1 MRVRVTSRGSYRS
14 GRQTRRIGRMPDRPT
29 REYARLTALEV
40 GGRPIEISSAEVVW
54 IQHWNGDEPAQ
65 REWELAGRTFD
76 PSLPDGAQPVVLVIG
91 QRRLTGRA
99 VLDVRRSDGY
109 AAFEG
114 VGLGGLSETT
124 G

>member
-1 MRVRVTSRGSYRS
+1 
-14 GRQTRRIGRMPDRPT
+14 MPDRPT

>member
-1 MRVRVTSRGSYRS
+1 
-14 GRQTRRIGRMPDRPT
+14 MPDRPT
-29 REYARLTALEV
+29 REYARLTALEI

-65 REWELAGRTFD
+65 REWELAGRSFD

-91 QRRLTGRA
+91 ARRLKGRA

-114 VGLGGLSETT
+114 VGLGSLVEVT